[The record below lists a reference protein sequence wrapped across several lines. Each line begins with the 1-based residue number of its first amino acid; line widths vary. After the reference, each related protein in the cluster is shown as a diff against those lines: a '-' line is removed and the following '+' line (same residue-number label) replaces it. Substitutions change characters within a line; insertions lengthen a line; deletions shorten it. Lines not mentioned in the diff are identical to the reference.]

1 MSGDLEEAVRMLA
14 ADNARMCDIIIAAD
28 ELAAMVDA
36 QPNAPVAPYPRLRKA
51 LEKYKIVRQGQ

>member
-28 ELAAMVDA
+28 ELAEAVA
-36 QPNAPVAPYPRLRKA
+36 EQPHAPVGPRPRLLKA
-51 LEKYKIVRQGQ
+51 LEKYRIVRQGQ